1 MAYNIIRLKKLKSTV
16 HTSNAENHNF
26 RKNPNI
32 KNVDYKK
39 TSRNI
44 YIVGDNNVDLQ
55 QQFLALKEKYKFKH
69 TEGKSVKFYE
79 FVISASP
86 EFFKG
91 KSKEQ
96 KEQYFKDNLAILKN
110 DFLKVDDS
118 ILSAVIHNDESTPH
132 MHVIAVPL
140 IKDLEKTIAR
150 GRDKGKVIKGEFY
163 SLSHERI
170 FGKRKDFIKL
180 QNTVHEKL
188 SKKWQVERGLKNTGK
203 KHEEVKE
210 FYKKIDEFNDTAKT
224 DEKLEKD
231 LKQLTEFTQMNKV
244 KQALK
249 ASEILD
255 LLLKNIAK
263 FKENFKLMLA
273 IKKQNED
280 LEKENERLQKRLND
294 QAETREEIK
303 QKAENEAEILASL
316 VIKEEAEKLEE
327 KIAKALT
334 EQEKEIT
341 KNFDLTITKQQK
353 ELRTKQERIEEL
365 AAENKVLRD
374 ENIENKDKIDSLEN
388 ENEQLNLAV
397 EEAEKAKEQA
407 EEKHE
412 FLVNVIKSDENLT
425 NEVLKQK
432 DLYVAQV
439 KQQEQQQE
447 EEELKQQ
454 QTATKTTKNSK
465 TYTY

>member
-26 RKNPNI
+26 RKNLNI
-32 KNVDYKK
+32 KNVDYEK
-39 TSRNI
+39 TSRNS
-44 YIVGDNNVDLQ
+44 YLVGDNEVDLQ

-96 KEQYFKDNLAILKN
+96 KEQYFKDNLAILQN
-110 DFLKVDDS
+110 DFLKVKDS

-140 IKDLEKTIAR
+140 VKDLEKTIAR
-150 GRDKGKVIKGEFY
+150 GKNKGKKIQGEFY

-180 QNTVHEKL
+180 QNVVNEKL
-188 SKKWQVERGLKNTGK
+188 KLKWNLERGLKNTGK

-210 FYKKIDEFNDTAKT
+210 FYKKIDEFNENAKA
-224 DEKLEKD
+224 DENLEKD

-280 LEKENERLQKRLND
+280 LEKENERLKNRLD
-294 QAETREEIK
+294 QQAETREEIK
-303 QKAENEAEILASL
+303 KKAENEAEILASL
-316 VIKEEAEKLEE
+316 VIQEEAEKLDE
-327 KIAKALT
+327 KIANALT
-334 EQEKEIT
+334 EQEKAIT
-341 KNFDLTITKQQK
+341 KKFDLTITKQQK
-353 ELRTKQERIEEL
+353 ELRVKQNRIEEL
-365 AAENKVLRD
+365 AAENKILRD
-374 ENIENKDKIDSLEN
+374 ENIENKERIDSLEN
-388 ENEQLNLAV
+388 ENQQLNLAV
-397 EEAEKAKEQA
+397 KEEKEAKEKI
-407 EEKHE
+407 EEQHE
-412 FLVNVIKSDENLT
+412 FLVNVIKNDENLT

-432 DLYVAQV
+432 DLYVAQLE
-439 KQQEQQQE
+439 QQEQ

-454 QTATKTTKNSK
+454 KTAVKTVKNNK